1 MRGDH
6 VRQSSED
13 RDDREGDHDRH
24 QLVIALKVRVG
35 ARTPGAGRLHGRQE
49 RPPLP
54 QLDGDLVI
62 QEQCDENC
70 DFKDKRKAERDD
82 IAEDDFA
89 RAAQD
94 RDEPHCDTALDGP
107 CLGQPDLRF
116 KGEHDSDVTLQRHDK
131 NRKKGRY

>member
-6 VRQSSED
+6 VRQSSE
-13 RDDREGDHDRH
+13 DREGDHDRH

-54 QLDGDLVI
+54 
-62 QEQCDENC
+62 
-70 DFKDKRKAERDD
+70 
-82 IAEDDFA
+82 
-89 RAAQD
+89 
-94 RDEPHCDTALDGP
+94 HDGP